1 MVKVGEFSKKSGLS
15 IDTVRYY
22 EKLGL
27 LKPKRSQSR
36 VKNYSDADLEQ
47 VKTIIALKKLNLS
60 LQDIQKMFEL
70 DMKYD
75 DKNMTAA
82 EKVAVITDLK
92 SILDKAYKEV
102 LFTEK
107 QIRETKQKLEKSLN
121 KVNKSLENGGD
132 IP

>member
-132 IP
+132 LL

>member
-70 DMKYD
+70 DIKYD
-75 DKNMTAA
+75 DNNMTAA

>member
-36 VKNYSDADLEQ
+36 VKNYSDAKSEQ